1 VVEKRSI
8 YLINPKFQ
16 LKFSAFV
23 CSFVLLTSIIYPITI
38 YELIGSI
45 TTTLNNPE
53 VTKSLFEK
61 RTSLIL
67 TLILL
72 QTGFICLIFVICIFQ
87 GHKIAGPMYK
97 LKKYLDNIK
106 DGNPPEKLYFRKGD
120 HFLEIAESFN
130 QAMDKIQEVHLKDFI
145 YLSEINSYIN
155 NLAMILPE
163 DKKNVLNEISSKLSE
178 IQDRVKN

>member
-1 VVEKRSI
+1 
-8 YLINPKFQ
+8 
-16 LKFSAFV
+16 
-23 CSFVLLTSIIYPITI
+23 
-38 YELIGSI
+38 
-45 TTTLNNPE
+45 
-53 VTKSLFEK
+53 
-61 RTSLIL
+61 
-67 TLILL
+67 
-72 QTGFICLIFVICIFQ
+72 
-87 GHKIAGPMYK
+87 MYK